1 MSDPRDR
8 PRVIEEPGRSEPD
21 EPLIHPRVIETDD
34 TGPIDIGPIAMSS
47 GELTPVKQVPPP
59 SGRGLKALAIAG
71 LGLAGM
77 AGVTALWWA
86 ISLFEHSLGLGLAG
100 TGFLALAFG
109 GTGYLALHEARA
121 IGRLR
126 EVKHLRE
133 RFEHTTDRARLREQ
147 LLELARELADAP
159 TLAPGIAR
167 WRARAGADLPP
178 EDALRTFEAMVLSE
192 ADKIAIA
199 AIRRAARDTFGIV
212 AVSPRAAV
220 DIAVFVWRG
229 LKLVREI
236 GEAYGYRPSRAS
248 TVVLARRILADIG
261 LITATDVAADATAT
275 FLGGSVLEKVSAA
288 ASEGAVAAWRMA
300 RFGLLAMESARPL
313 PLPPE
318 RRPKMS
324 DLVKV

>member
-8 PRVIEEPGRSEPD
+8 PRVIEEPGRPEPD
-21 EPLIHPRVIETDD
+21 EPLVHPRVIETDD

-59 SGRGLKALAIAG
+59 SRRGLKALAIAG

-159 TLAPGIAR
+159 TLAR

>member
-8 PRVIEEPGRSEPD
+8 PRVIEEPGRPEPD
-21 EPLIHPRVIETDD
+21 EPLVHPRVIETDD

-236 GEAYGYRPSRAS
+236 GEAYGYRPPAPPPSSWRGASLRISASLPRPTSRPMRPRPS
-248 TVVLARRILADIG
+248 
-261 LITATDVAADATAT
+261 
-275 FLGGSVLEKVSAA
+275 SAA
-288 ASEGAVAAWRMA
+288 ACWRKSPPPRPRARSPPGAW
-300 RFGLLAMESARPL
+300 LASACSPWNL
-313 PLPPE
+313 PVPCRC
-318 RRPKMS
+318 RRNAGRR
-324 DLVKV
+324 